1 MEKEDKTIRVDK
13 KALKKDNTDSLEGMI
28 RFKENKRRS
37 TIRRLT
43 KGIVI
48 ILVASVAGAISGAY
62 IVQVKYGLR
71 LKDNNR
77 TIFQIVENK
86 DSSIDS
92 DDGQISNIVSKV
104 SPSIVS
110 LSNKEDNFNINST
123 TNATGLIFK
132 ENGYIVTNFSSIA
145 AYEKIFVKRA
155 GLGIKVEEAKVIG
168 YDAGSDLVVLKIDAD
183 KLPCVK
189 ISDSS
194 DIREGNRVIAL
205 GNSIGDDYIGIV
217 TTGIVTSTNIR
228 VEGAKAQGSDKQSL
242 RTVQTDAIINKENN
256 GGVLTNVYGE
266 VIGINSL
273 PLTSKYSS
281 PGLGI
286 ALNIEDAKK
295 VIDSIISDYEVKLV
309 GLGFKGWNFT
319 KKQNKDIEGVYVQ
332 SIVPKGSA
340 DLGGLKSSDI
350 IIEMDGKKIKT
361 LDEIDSI
368 IKSHNIGDTISCKV
382 LRGNDT
388 KEVSMKLSQKM

>member
-194 DIREGNRVIAL
+194 DIREGNKVIAL

-228 VEGAKAQGSDKQSL
+228 VDGAKAQGSEKQSF
-242 RTVQTDAIINKENN
+242 RTIQTNAIINKENN

-266 VIGINSL
+266 VVGINSV
-273 PLTSKYSS
+273 PLTNKYSS
-281 PGLGI
+281 PGLSI

-295 VIDSIISDYEVKLV
+295 IIDSIISDYEVKLV

-332 SIVPKGSA
+332 SVVPKGSA
-340 DLGGLKSSDI
+340 DLAGLKSSDI

-361 LDEIDSI
+361 LDEIDGI

-388 KEVSMKLSQKM
+388 KDVSMKLSQKM

>member
-1 MEKEDKTIRVDK
+1 MEKEDKTIRVEK
-13 KALKKDNTDSLEGMI
+13 KALKKDNTDNLEGMI
-28 RFKENKRRS
+28 RFKENKRRA

-62 IVQVKYGLR
+62 IVQIKYGLR

-86 DSSIDS
+86 DSSIDA

-132 ENGYIVTNFSSIA
+132 EDGYIVTNFSSIA

-194 DIREGNRVIAL
+194 DIREGNKVIAL

-228 VEGAKAQGSDKQSL
+228 VEGAKAQGSEKQSF
-242 RTVQTDAIINKENN
+242 RTIQTDAIINKENN

-266 VIGINSL
+266 VVGINSV
-273 PLTSKYSS
+273 PLTNKYSS
-281 PGLGI
+281 PGLSI

-295 VIDSIISDYEVKLV
+295 IIDSIISDYEVKLV

-340 DLGGLKSSDI
+340 DLAGLKSSDI

-361 LDEIDSI
+361 LDEIDGI